1 MMRSLTTTTNNIS
14 VTLVHKCIEETFVMH
29 GQGSYCD
36 E

>member
-1 MMRSLTTTTNNIS
+1 MLRSLTTLTINS

-29 GQGSYCD
+29 GQDSYCN